1 MIAFC
6 HSARIRLS
14 LDTSIS
20 QSSIKR
26 RSIDTAVTAASERSR
41 YSMSRSMNMDAETY
55 RRADQAAHDVAQT
68 HLREF
73 VGEVTLVPGN
83 GDADA

>member
-1 MIAFC
+1 
-6 HSARIRLS
+6 
-14 LDTSIS
+14 
-20 QSSIKR
+20 
-26 RSIDTAVTAASERSR
+26 
-41 YSMSRSMNMDAETY
+41 MDAEMM

-73 VGEVTLVPGN
+73 VGEVVLVPGD

>member
-1 MIAFC
+1 
-6 HSARIRLS
+6 
-14 LDTSIS
+14 
-20 QSSIKR
+20 
-26 RSIDTAVTAASERSR
+26 
-41 YSMSRSMNMDAETY
+41 MSRSMNMDAETY